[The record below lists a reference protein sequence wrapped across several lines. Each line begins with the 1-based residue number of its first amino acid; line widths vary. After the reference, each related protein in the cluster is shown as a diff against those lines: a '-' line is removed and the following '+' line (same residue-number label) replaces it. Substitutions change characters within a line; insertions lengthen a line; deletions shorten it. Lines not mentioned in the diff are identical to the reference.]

1 MAKAKKKISI
11 KTTDIES
18 IQDEVNPLP
27 LHEKLRKD
35 ISRLKSQ
42 VTQLKHD
49 RGFEEDYFL
58 QLKDALSPLDVSPME
73 YTSPK
78 KKQKTE
84 PISAVLVC
92 SDWHIGS
99 DIDPDEIEQVNS
111 FNHVIAQKRV
121 RFLTETF
128 LRVVDTKRKA
138 FDIDELVVI
147 CNGDMISGDIH
158 DELTN
163 TNEWPAP
170 MQSVKAAV
178 MFSDMVAN
186 LSRHFKKVRVEFVV
200 ADNHSRLTVRNQ
212 FKEGGKNSYNYIVGW
227 VSQDRLSQYK
237 NVEFNLHPVLK
248 AMVTVQNRNYL
259 IHHGHTIKGWS
270 GFPWYGADRSAAV
283 ESKARKFTDRQFHR
297 IIMGHFH
304 TPLNT
309 QEYIINGS
317 LTGTTEFDH
326 GCGRFSHPGQVS
338 FFVHPKYG
346 EIDWNALYVHHAD
359 DMYED

>member
-1 MAKAKKKISI
+1 MSGKKAHSKAL
-11 KTTDIES
+11 DLEE
-18 IQDEVNPLP
+18 IQDEVDPKPLN
-27 LHEKLRKD
+27 EKLRKD

-42 VTQLKHD
+42 INQLKQD

-58 QLKDALSPLDVSPME
+58 QLQEALQPLAVMPME
-73 YTSPK
+73 YTAPK

-99 DIDPDEIEQVNS
+99 DIDPDEIEQVNA
-111 FNHVIAQKRV
+111 FNHDIATKRV

-128 LRVVDTKRKA
+128 LRIVETKRKA
-138 FDIDELVVI
+138 FNIDELVII

-170 MQSVKAAV
+170 VQSVQAAV
-178 MFSDMVAN
+178 LFSDMVAN

-227 VSQDRLSQYK
+227 VAQDRLAKHK
-237 NVEFNLHPVLK
+237 NVEYNLHPVLK
-248 AMVTVQNRNYL
+248 AMVSVQGRHYL
-259 IHHGHTIKGWS
+259 VHHGHTIKGWA
-270 GFPWYGADRSAAV
+270 GFPWYGADRAVSV

-309 QEYIINGS
+309 QEYIYTLNTGRS
-317 LTGTTEFDH
+317 TGTLSTSITQTRNTATKV
-326 GCGRFSHPGQVS
+326 GTQP
-338 FFVHPKYG
+338 
-346 EIDWNALYVHHAD
+346 
-359 DMYED
+359 